1 MSIGDVDPESDA
13 STKGLRTGDVV
24 IEVNSQ
30 TVATTA
36 DIETVVKKA
45 QDAGRP
51 SVLVTVKSGDQRRVV
66 SIKMVTKKS

>member
-1 MSIGDVDPESDA
+1 MPISEVDPESDA
-13 STKGLRTGDVV
+13 STKGLRSGDVV

-30 TVATTA
+30 TVATSA
-36 DIETVVKKA
+36 DIETAVKKA

-66 SIKMVTKKS
+66 SVKMVNKKS